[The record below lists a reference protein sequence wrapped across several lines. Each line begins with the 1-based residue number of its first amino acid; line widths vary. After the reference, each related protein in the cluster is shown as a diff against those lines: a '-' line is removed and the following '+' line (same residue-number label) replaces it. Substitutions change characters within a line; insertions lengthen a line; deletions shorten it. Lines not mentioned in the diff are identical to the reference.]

1 MLIGRCKGLE
11 IFTSTASDKI
21 KNAINTKNNPFTKPA
36 STSARPYLDC
46 TGIKTTFIDFRKRKV
61 KGALTMVSF
70 KRH

>member
-46 TGIKTTFIDFRKRKV
+46 TGIKTIFIDFRKRKV

-70 KRH
+70 KRY